1 LHTRK
6 VRRFTLTH
14 YSLLMKKFILSLTIL
29 LFSWT
34 IANAQCPTLDVI
46 ASDVCSGY
54 SLCGNCQSS
63 DIQIQGTL
71 PSNLTIN
78 SVKLLVSGNNV
89 PAGQTNPPTTSSSIP
104 AFYGQFPYYTYR
116 NYSIAAGSNYVLQIN
131 FSGPAGNFNC
141 NYAFSIALNTTPA
154 SPNFRVHA
162 KTVSQVMAG
171 QSFINTLFYA
181 NDPITFD
188 ASPSTNTME
197 YYIECTEVNSSGVA
211 VGATNY
217 GSMSYFPSLQE
228 YYVNLRSTFSNLVN
242 PSGMVMNKYYK
253 IRMSAYGCSSTNP
266 ILYDKIITINAAA
279 RAIIIKQP
287 LAIPPI
293 SGLVI
298 SPNPSNGTFTFTADE
313 LPDQLS
319 VIVYNIDG
327 KEVYN
332 VSSTEEDRVEVA
344 IDLGTQ
350 KPGMYFIQINTASE
364 QLVEKIIIE

>member
-1 LHTRK
+1 
-6 VRRFTLTH
+6 
-14 YSLLMKKFILSLTIL
+14 MKKFILSLAIL

-34 IANAQCPTLDVI
+34 MAKAQCPSLTVV
-46 ASDVCSGY
+46 ASSVCSAY
-54 SLCGNCQSS
+54 SLCGNCQSTN
-63 DIQIQGTL
+63 IEIQGTL
-71 PSNLTIN
+71 PANVTIN
-78 SVKLLVSGNNV
+78 WVKLIVAGSNV
-89 PAGQTNPPTTSSSIP
+89 PSGQLNAPLGDPGTIP
-104 AFYGQFPYYTYR
+104 AFFGQFPYYTYR
-116 NYSIAAGSNYVLQIN
+116 NTTIAGGSGYVLQIQYTL
-131 FSGPAGNFNC
+131 AGVGSFNC
-141 NYAFSIALNTTPA
+141 NYPFSIALNTTPA
-154 SPNFRVHA
+154 SPIFNVHA

-181 NDPITFD
+181 NDPIAFD
-188 ASPSTNTME
+188 ASLSTNTME

-242 PSGMVMNKYYK
+242 PTGMVMNKYYK
-253 IRMSAYGCSSTNP
+253 IRMSALGCSSSNP

-279 RAIIIKQP
+279 RSVIIKQP

-332 VSSTEEDRVEVA
+332 ASSTEEDRVAVA

-350 KPGMYFIQINTASE
+350 KPGIYFLQINTASE
-364 QLVEKIIIE
+364 QRVEKIIIE